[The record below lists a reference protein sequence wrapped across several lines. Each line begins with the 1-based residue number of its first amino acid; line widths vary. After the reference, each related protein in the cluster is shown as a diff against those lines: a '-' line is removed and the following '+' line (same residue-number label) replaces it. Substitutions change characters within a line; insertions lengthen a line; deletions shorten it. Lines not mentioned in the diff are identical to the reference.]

1 MAITK
6 LLRIKQVNGS
16 KPAAHLKRN
25 IFYIFNPEKTGG
37 GIWIGGN
44 AGNFPETIYNNMVTN
59 KLLWGKQE
67 GSQGFHYV
75 LSFPPDSPVD
85 ESLALKIA
93 GEFCEELL
101 GGNFLYCIAVHNDQ
115 AHMHAHITFDSVS
128 KTDGY
133 KFHSPKGD
141 WEKRIQPI
149 TDRLCEKY
157 HLPTLAYDA
166 GDLKGIDHGS
176 WESAKRSER
185 NREWEKN
192 RTVRADGDRKWENN
206 MRKTPEM
213 NGRNMTMLEN
223 DADVEAAAEKNRM
236 TWHDILRA
244 DIDDAIASSRTYD
257 DFLNILRDQ
266 HYVVCDGKYLS
277 LKAFGQEKAMRT
289 RRLGPAYEKAA
300 IIERIKG
307 GREKGTRHLFYGEP
321 ESVHGFLREKA
332 HGGWRLSIFQRAYY
346 LRWHYTARLR
356 CASGKERWE
365 QKQRLLGLSRYAR
378 QITFMIKNDL
388 RSLDDLTN
396 MQEETERQLR
406 FTEERIRKGG
416 GLDPE
421 EYLSFRRTLLQR
433 LRMCGDIRKE
443 NFSEESLA
451 AIWQSRTAAVLGQKG
466 GTSRDEE
473 AGRTA
478 NGNKI
483 ISGQ

>member
-16 KPAAHLKRN
+16 NPAAHLKRN
-25 IFYIFNPEKTGG
+25 IFYICNPEKTGG

-44 AGNFPETIYNNMVTN
+44 AGTLPENIYNNMVTN

-75 LSFPPDSPVD
+75 LSFPPYSPVD

-166 GDLKGIDHGS
+166 GDLKGIDYGS

-223 DADVEAAAEKNRM
+223 DADVEAAA
-236 TWHDILRA
+236 I
-244 DIDDAIASSRTYD
+244 YG
-257 DFLNILRDQ
+257 
-266 HYVVCDGKYLS
+266 GKDP
-277 LKAFGQEKAMRT
+277 KRRRT
-289 RRLGPAYEKAA
+289 RSG
-300 IIERIKG
+300 RIPFLPKDTASKDTHVRRYPKG
-307 GREKGTRHLFYGEP
+307 KFLGREPCRDPAVPDSCSPGAEGRY
-321 ESVHGFLREKA
+321 V
-332 HGGWRLSIFQRAYY
+332 
-346 LRWHYTARLR
+346 
-356 CASGKERWE
+356 
-365 QKQRLLGLSRYAR
+365 SR
-378 QITFMIKNDL
+378 
-388 RSLDDLTN
+388 
-396 MQEETERQLR
+396 
-406 FTEERIRKGG
+406 
-416 GLDPE
+416 
-421 EYLSFRRTLLQR
+421 
-433 LRMCGDIRKE
+433 
-443 NFSEESLA
+443 
-451 AIWQSRTAAVLGQKG
+451 
-466 GTSRDEE
+466 
-473 AGRTA
+473 
-478 NGNKI
+478 
-483 ISGQ
+483 

>member
-16 KPAAHLKRN
+16 NPAAHLKRN
-25 IFYIFNPEKTGG
+25 IFYICNPEKTGG

-44 AGNFPETIYNNMVTN
+44 AGTLPENIYNNMVTN

-75 LSFPPDSPVD
+75 LSFPPYSPVD

-157 HLPTLAYDA
+157 HLPTLAFDA
-166 GDLKGIDHGS
+166 GDVKGIDHGS
-176 WESAKRSER
+176 WDSAKRNER

-223 DADVEAAAEKNRM
+223 DSDVECAAEKNRM

-244 DIDDAIASSRTYD
+244 DIDDAIASARTYD
-257 DFLNILRDQ
+257 AFLEILRKQ
-266 HYVVCDGKYLS
+266 HYVARDGKYLS

-289 RRLGPAYEKAA
+289 RRLGAAYEKAA

-307 GREKGTRHLFYGEP
+307 GREEGTRHLFYGEP
-321 ESVHGFLREKA
+321 ESVRCFLREKA
-332 HGGWRLSIFQRAYY
+332 HGGWRLSVFQRAYY

-365 QKQRLLGLSRYAR
+365 QKQRLLSLSRYAR
-378 QITFMIKNDL
+378 QITFMIKNDI

-433 LRMCGDIRKE
+433 LRLCGDIRKE

-451 AIWQSRTAAVLGQKG
+451 AIRQSRTAAVRGQNG

-473 AGRTA
+473 ASRTA